1 MGPLCGSVVESNTQ
15 QHTQKRNTCKMPAK
29 LTADRQSAASLL
41 KAAKSIKKAT
51 NDTWGLAP
59 KAPMFQRKT
68 KTSAGKKKIVRTK
81 RVIGTHAF
89 RVAAS
94 GAAAYAS
101 AVLQR
106 ESKALRVEMTD
117 ESKRCPWLP
126 SVTKGAIAVL
136 ESFLTAYAQE
146 ATRHAVS
153 IKTGLGTSEAPMYK
167 RLNGRLMRMGYE
179 AADKAIFGSASPAPG
194 ALTVLKL
201 LKKEKK
207 GKADDAEEEKDYAP
221 PEAE

>member
-1 MGPLCGSVVESNTQ
+1 
-15 QHTQKRNTCKMPAK
+15 MPK

-41 KAAKSIKKAT
+41 RAAKDIKKAT
-51 NDTWGLAP
+51 NATWNLAP
-59 KAPMFQRKT
+59 KAPMFTRKT
-68 KTSAGKKKIVRTK
+68 KTQSGKKKVVRTK

-89 RVAAS
+89 RIAAS
-94 GAAAYAS
+94 GAASYAS

-106 ESKALRVEMTD
+106 ESNALRVPMSD
-117 ESKRCPWLP
+117 VSKRCPWLP

-153 IKTGLGTSEAPMYK
+153 IKTGLGGVSNKTMQHEPLYK
-167 RLNGRLMRMGYE
+167 RLNGKLMKMGYE
-179 AADKAIFGSASPAPG
+179 AADQAIFGTCMPAPSVV
-194 ALTVLKL
+194 TVCKL
-201 LKKEKK
+201 PKKIKK
-207 GKADDAEEEKDYAP
+207 GDEKEEKEEKDYAP

>member
-1 MGPLCGSVVESNTQ
+1 
-15 QHTQKRNTCKMPAK
+15 MPAAK

-41 KAAKSIKKAT
+41 RAAKSIKKAT

-89 RVAAS
+89 RVASS
-94 GAAAYAS
+94 GAAAYVS
-101 AVLQR
+101 SVMQH
-106 ESKALRVEMTD
+106 ECKALRVPMTE

-126 SVTKGAIAVL
+126 SMTKGAIAVL

-153 IKTGLGTSEAPMYK
+153 IKNGLGTKEAPLYK
-167 RLNGRLMRMGYE
+167 RLNGRLMRAGYDLANE
-179 AADKAIFGSASPAPG
+179 AVFGSGSPAPSV
-194 ALTVLKL
+194 LTVLKKPTKST
-201 LKKEKK
+201 KKN
-207 GKADDAEEEKDYAP
+207 GKSEEDAADERDYAP